1 MRQGE
6 RENNFGVMRLI
17 GAVMVIWGHMYVLTG
32 QTPPMFMWESIHGF
46 GVAAFFAIGG
56 YLITKSWMRRPV
68 WKEYILKRVFRI
80 FPGLIACVLLT
91 VFVVGPLVT
100 SISLKEYFSSLLT
113 WKYMLNGV
121 LYINHLLPGVFE
133 DNIASSAVNG
143 SLWCLPVE
151 FLMYLVV
158 PVYVGIGMK
167 LSAKFQKWYYGTV
180 TLLVI
185 LARVIWDT
193 WFPGNGIFVPTSY
206 FLQAIIDLISST
218 IKIIPYFFVSSLL
231 AVCRLEKLL
240 NIQIAVVAMM
250 IAAALFYLSTP
261 FHYLI
266 EYLVI
271 SYVVLAFSLADK
283 PIFTSLNKRDIS
295 YGMFLS
301 GHVIQQVLIHIAVQR
316 GYAIHIWILAI
327 LSISLSAAVGFL
339 MERLIEKPA
348 GKLMNRIIRKREKE
362 MIF

>member
-1 MRQGE
+1 MRQRE
-6 RENNFGVMRLI
+6 RENNFGTMRLI
-17 GAVMVIWGHMYVLTG
+17 GAVMVIWGHMYVLAG
-32 QTPPMFMWESIHGF
+32 QTPPTFMWGSIHGF

-80 FPGLIACVLLT
+80 FPGLIVCVLLT

-100 SISLKEYFSSLLT
+100 SISLKEYFSSPLT

-167 LSAKFQKWYYGTV
+167 LPAKFQKWYYGTV

-185 LARVIWDT
+185 LARVTWDT
-193 WFPGNGIFVPTSY
+193 RLLGNGIFVSTSY
-206 FLQAIIDLISST
+206 FSQVIIGLISST
-218 IKIIPYFFVSSLL
+218 IRIIPYFFVGSLL
-231 AVCRLEKLL
+231 AAGRLEKLL
-240 NIQIAVVAMM
+240 NLQIAVVAVM
-250 IAAALFYLSTP
+250 IAALFYLSTP
-261 FHYLI
+261 IYYVT
-266 EYLVI
+266 EYLLI
-271 SYVVLAFSLADK
+271 PYVVLAFSLADK

-301 GHVIQQVLIHIAVQR
+301 GHVVQQVLIHIAVQR
-316 GYAIHIWILAI
+316 GYTIHIWISAL

-339 MERLIEKPA
+339 MERFIEKPA
-348 GKLMNRIIRKREKE
+348 GKWLNRYISVKRR
-362 MIF
+362 